1 MDFSNLQNYI
11 GGVIL
16 FIISLIKIPKL
27 ELNVWGWLMQMFSKS
42 INKETM
48 KEFESLKVDIKNL
61 KDDVSDLKENLIELD
76 NKMTESNRRDEEERA
91 KTARQNILVFDD
103 ELLFHSDIRHTKE
116 RFDNV
121 LEQIDYYE
129 QYCKD
134 HEEFKNNKAM
144 FAIKHIKSTYDYCMS
159 KRTFLEQ
166 HNGEK

>member
-61 KDDVSDLKENLIELD
+61 KNDVNDLKDDIVKLD
-76 NKMTESNRRDEEERA
+76 NKITESNERDEEERA
-91 KTARQNILVFDD
+91 KTARQNILVFND
-103 ELLFHSDIRHTKE
+103 ELLFHSDIKHTKE

-121 LEQIDYYE
+121 LEQIDFYE
-129 QYCKD
+129 KYCKK
-134 HEEFKNNKAM
+134 HENFKNNKAV
-144 FAIKHIKSTYDYCMS
+144 FAIKHIKDIYDYCMAEG
-159 KRTFLEQ
+159 TFLEQ
-166 HNGEK
+166 NNGEK